1 MHPYGDAFLFL
12 GGIKL
17 KKVLAIAGSDS
28 SGGAGIQADI
38 KSISANNAYAMSVI
52 TAITAQN
59 TLGVNL
65 IEDVSVKMI
74 TQQLKA
80 IKEDIKVDA
89 IKIGMVSK
97 EETIKAIAKELD
109 SFKTR
114 VVLDPVM
121 VSKSNHL
128 LLQEKAI
135 ESLVKDLFPKA
146 YLITPNLMETYQLT
160 GIKPENIEQMKQAAK
175 KLIKLGP
182 KNVLVKGGHL
192 EGSYATDLLLTNGEF
207 YTFSEEVVNTNNNHG
222 TGCTLSSAIAA
233 NLANGYNLV
242 ESVSLAKTYITK
254 ALKSGFK
261 IGKGVGVLDH
271 FLISKE
277 EK

>member
-1 MHPYGDAFLFL
+1 M
-12 GGIKL
+12 

-38 KSISANNAYAMSVI
+38 KSISANKAYAMSVI

-65 IEDVSVKMI
+65 IEDVSAKMI
-74 TQQLKA
+74 TEQLKA

-97 EETIKAIAKELD
+97 EETIKAISREID
-109 SFKTR
+109 NFKTK

-135 ESLVKDLFPKA
+135 DSLVKDLFPKA
-146 YLITPNLMETYQLT
+146 FLITPNLMETYQLT
-160 GIKPENIEQMKQAAK
+160 GIKPKNIKEMKQAAK
-175 KLIKLGP
+175 KLIELGP
-182 KNVLVKGGHL
+182 KNILVKGGHL
-192 EGSYATDLLLTNGEF
+192 EGDYATDLLYTSDAF
-207 YTFSEEVVNTNNNHG
+207 YTFSEEVIKTNNNHG

-242 ESVSLAKTYITK
+242 EAVRLAKKYITK
-254 ALKSGFK
+254 ALNSGFK

-271 FLISKE
+271 FLINKE